1 MTKEDKKK
9 DATKEFLR
17 VSKRH
22 QVSGHQGLVQFDECE
37 CKCDLNRH
45 KENLIKSGANIL
57 SSTINKDTKICL
69 FNISVKDEEDFLQ
82 KFGKTESIKFSSI
95 TEK

>member
-9 DATKEFLR
+9 DAIKEFLR

-22 QVSGHQGLVQFDECE
+22 KVSGNQGLVQFDECE
-37 CKCDLNRH
+37 CQCDLNRY
-45 KENLIKSGANIL
+45 KDDLIKSGANVI
-57 SSTINKDTKICL
+57 SGTINKDTRICL
-69 FNISVKDEEDFLQ
+69 FNISVKDEYDFLQ
-82 KFGKTESIKFSSI
+82 KFGKTKSVKFSSI